1 MMDRRKF
8 LHRIVVAS
16 SALMVGVVGLPIV
29 GYLVAPL
36 LQRRPFDFVQV
47 GPVDRFTLGTTSLVS
62 FRDSSSLA
70 WAGQTA
76 LTALWV
82 RRRAPDGPEMFQVF
96 EVNCTHLGCPVNWQ
110 QDASLFLCPCHG
122 GVFYA
127 DGTVAGGPPARRLF
141 EREWRV
147 DRGQL
152 FIREARLPTPGAFR

>member
-1 MMDRRKF
+1 MRRRRF

-16 SALMVGVVGLPIV
+16 SAVMTGVVGLPIV
-29 GYLVAPL
+29 GYLIAPL

-47 GPVDRFTLGTTSLVS
+47 GPVERFSVGTISLVE

-82 RRRAPDGPEMFQVF
+82 RRRAEDGPEMFQVF

-110 QDASLFLCPCHG
+110 PNASLFLCPCHG

-127 DGTVAGGPPARRLF
+127 DGTVAGGPPPRRLY
-141 EREWRV
+141 EREWTV
-147 DRGQL
+147 ERGQL
-152 FIREARLPTPGAFR
+152 FVREARLPTPGAFR